1 MFRCTCQNCHRNY
14 IPNSQNRDVTRLVC
28 GKELCPNCNRNH
40 FCPDHWNLLPTE
52 VQIALLKLTEDA
64 KRKQMVTFAIM
75 AVGMVAIMLTFVLFA
90 VNGLVF
96 VGLGIFFGGFILLA
110 LLMFPAVFS
119 QKGSKI
125 KVRRNYSKNGVFV
138 GTASNRSFTT
148 KSNRHANFPTQYSDF
163 NRNN

>member
-1 MFRCTCQNCHRNY
+1 MFRRTCKNCHRNY

-52 VQIALLKLTEDA
+52 STNSVIEINGRRKA
-64 KRKQMVTFAIM
+64 KTNGNLCHNGRRYGCNHVNICFICRKRSCLCRFGYILWRVYSTCIIDVF
-75 AVGMVAIMLTFVLFA
+75 GSVL
-90 VNGLVF
+90 
-96 VGLGIFFGGFILLA
+96 
-110 LLMFPAVFS
+110 
-119 QKGSKI
+119 SKRI
-125 KVRRNYSKNGVFV
+125 KNQSTRNYSKNGVFV